1 MQYPTHITTHWI
13 HLLVFSHARRADRI
27 KFKNRSRWL
36 RGGEGAGEGWRW
48 SLGWGWDVGACTC
61 ARWGKKR
68 NFLISHST
76 HFRAT
81 VVLMPD
87 LTVCQTKGFTLR
99 LDMLSNYRSASV
111 GRGAGGWGWSTELQ
125 PVYSGSHCGLGCPQP
140 HWSAWIKM
148 THACEA

>member
-1 MQYPTHITTHWI
+1 MIEG
-13 HLLVFSHARRADRI
+13 R
-27 KFKNRSRWL
+27 
-36 RGGEGAGEGWRW
+36 RGGGGGMAVV
-48 SLGWGWDVGACTC
+48 VGVGVGRGCMYM
-61 ARWGKKR
+61 REMREKR

-111 GRGAGGWGWSTELQ
+111 GRGAGEGAEYGASASIFRQPLWSWMPTTTLICMNQ
-125 PVYSGSHCGLGCPQP
+125 DDTRL
-140 HWSAWIKM
+140 
-148 THACEA
+148 